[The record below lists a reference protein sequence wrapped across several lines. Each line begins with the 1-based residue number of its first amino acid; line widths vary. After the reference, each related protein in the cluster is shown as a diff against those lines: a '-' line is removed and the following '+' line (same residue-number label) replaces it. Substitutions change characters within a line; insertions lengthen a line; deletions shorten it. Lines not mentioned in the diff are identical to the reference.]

1 MEYMTLRRHCYHQV
15 TTVHGSEIAV
25 VIGARMKEPHPDCP
39 LGECTMLISGTWTP
53 NIIWYVAD
61 EPRRF
66 SDLKR
71 ALTGISSK
79 VLTTRLRKLERDG
92 VVLRTV
98 KPSSPPTVT
107 YELTELGR
115 ELRPVID
122 AIVDVGRRLKES
134 KLKRLEDAQ
143 IQLSS
148 SSPTGG

>member
-1 MEYMTLRRHCYHQV
+1 
-15 TTVHGSEIAV
+15 
-25 VIGARMKEPHPDCP
+25 MKEPHPDCP

-66 SDLKR
+66 SDLQR

-92 VVLRTV
+92 VLLRTV
-98 KPSSPPTVT
+98 KPTSPPMVT

-134 KLKRLEDAQ
+134 KLKRLDDAQ

-148 SSPTGG
+148 SSPAVG

>member
-1 MEYMTLRRHCYHQV
+1 
-15 TTVHGSEIAV
+15 
-25 VIGARMKEPHPDCP
+25 MKEPHPDCP

>member
-1 MEYMTLRRHCYHQV
+1 MTNRP
-15 TTVHGSEIAV
+15 
-25 VIGARMKEPHPDCP
+25 PHPDCP
-39 LGECTMLISGTWTP
+39 LGECAKLITGAWTL
-53 NIIWYVAD
+53 NIIWYLSD

-71 ALTGISSK
+71 ELIGISAK

-98 KPSSPPTVT
+98 MPTSPPTVT

-122 AIVDVGRRLKES
+122 SIVDVGLRLKEKKQERIEQS
-134 KLKRLEDAQ
+134 KLQR
-143 IQLSS
+143 SVS
-148 SSPTGG
+148 